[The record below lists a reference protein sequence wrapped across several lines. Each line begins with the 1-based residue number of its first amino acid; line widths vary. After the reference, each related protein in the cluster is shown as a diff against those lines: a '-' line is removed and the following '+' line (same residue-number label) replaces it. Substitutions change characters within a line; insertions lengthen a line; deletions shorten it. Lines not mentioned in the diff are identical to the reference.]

1 MDVMSKLPGPRRV
14 RWLQVRDREQDAK
27 QKAKGMCAE
36 CRSHPAIRDFR
47 NAKLQKMISPF
58 CKKAKWRK
66 TVNQYRLYLL
76 FCSRVWSNDRT

>member
-58 CKKAKWRK
+58 CKKSEVEKDGQS
-66 TVNQYRLYLL
+66 VQVVPPLL
-76 FCSRVWSNDRT
+76 FSRLVE